1 MEYDGSI
8 RIGTGIDTKGFDED
22 GKKLE
27 AKSQKLAESISGQ
40 SEAEIKIDT
49 SDAKKEI
56 KEVFDDIEK
65 EEKRI
70 EEPVK
75 ISVERVTEQRGQENE
90 ISTPEE
96 LEYEILR
103 IDKFEKDTEYIE
115 SRLEDLINKKKSLE
129 QVGAQSTP
137 LYQSTLNEIQELEEK
152 LKSFGVEQEKSEE
165 STKRVRTTLLTYLAE
180 AKRELK
186 ELSEQGFGPDDA
198 EYDSQVKK
206 IAELNHELSL
216 YTKSIAESAQKEIY
230 GLDTIEGK
238 IADVNQKIAELS
250 KNGFGI
256 ESPEMQEQLKLRAE
270 LLETEKNIY
279 KEASKTDAQRKA
291 ETEKQEAA
299 QRRIEEQQERNLQ
312 KENARIQKETELQAK
327 LQAEVAEEQRLA
339 QIRENAV
346 VSNDQ
351 IIAKVERLKQLEQE
365 IADLKKVERTEGYK
379 DYDDR
384 IKEVS
389 RLRQEIRDY
398 GTTLEDIPNKFE
410 NMRTL
415 ARKAF
420 SAVSS
425 GFSAIG
431 KAGSKAFSG
440 IFSISKKLFSSIT
453 SNTKKSGGMLSTF
466 TSRIKGLALSLL
478 VFNWISKGFNAMISG
493 MKAGFSNFALYSDSY
508 AQSVQG
514 MKNAM
519 STLGNQ
525 FAAAFAPIVQMVIPW
540 LNSLIG
546 ALTTA
551 MTYVAQFMAVLGGKS
566 TFTKAKKIQDDY
578 NKSLGG
584 TAKAADKARGAL
596 ADFDDLHVLEKKN
609 DSGGGGAGGLE
620 SAADMFEEAEVDDK
634 WKNIADWFV
643 DMWENSDFSALGKML
658 GQKLK
663 EALENISWDD
673 IKENVRKIGESLAT
687 LINGVINVDGLGYS
701 IGKALVEI
709 INTGFEFLNSFV
721 HKLNWQA
728 IGNFIAEAVNGF
740 FENID
745 WDLIYDTFVTGAKGL
760 GDAINSFVEKINWE
774 AISKA
779 ASKFINTFINTIY
792 TLITTV
798 KWDELGK
805 KIGKAI
811 SDSLK
816 GIEWENLGKTAG
828 EAFNALLDF
837 IKETVD
843 AIDWKEVGKK
853 IMTSITAFFGKIDWE
868 SVGETMSTFAISIFD
883 FLSGLIDGVEWGKL
897 PQKIIDS
904 IKDFFN
910 GFDYKGTF
918 SSVGNLIG
926 EIIAAHIDIL
936 KALQKSGINK
946 GRELYNYFIGYF
958 KESLSGIGED
968 AAWFET
974 ANAMIEGLFNGIIDK
989 LKNVGQWVKE
999 NIIDPFVSGFK
1010 EGFGIHSP
1018 STVMAELG
1026 QNLIEGLLLGIQ
1038 EIWETLKEWFDTALE
1053 ELLLFFEEKW
1063 EAIKSNAEQIWNT
1076 LKQFLTET
1084 WDNIKKVAEQTW
1096 NTLKESLSKIWKNI
1110 KETATEKFDA
1120 LKLKLESVWASMKET
1135 IDSKVKNIK
1144 EKVSELMEKFT
1155 SFKTDA
1161 AEVFTNVKD
1170 SIVNSLSPVIDKL
1183 KDFIEWIRN
1192 AIDAVKDFLASGYK
1206 KIGSVAGKLF
1216 GGGDGPFAASY
1227 QAVSSVHR
1235 SLMENVPQLA
1245 SGAVIRGG
1253 NPFMAILG
1261 DQPAGKTNI
1270 EAPLSTI
1277 EQALEN
1283 VMSRNEYARESVPVT
1298 INLNYDGETFAR
1310 LSIPDI
1316 LSELDRRG
1324 YDVSVLG
1331 VT

>member
-27 AKSQKLAESISGQ
+27 AKSRRLAENISD
-40 SEAEIKIDT
+40 SSDVKIEVDT

-103 IDKFEKDTEYIE
+103 IDKFEEDTEYIE

-137 LYQSTLNEIQELEEK
+137 LYQSTLNEIQELEET
-152 LKSFGVEQEKSEE
+152 LKSLRVEQEKSEE

-339 QIRENAV
+339 QIRANAT
-346 VSNDQ
+346 VSDQ
-351 IIAKVERLKQLEQE
+351 HKVELMERQRQLIKE
-365 IADLKKVERTEGYK
+365 IDDLKKVNVKEGYADYEDRIAELEKIKQQLSGQFVEEQRLADIKANATVSDQEILSVLERRKELMAEIADMEKANVGFGYQEYEDANKELQEINQKVK
-379 DYDDR
+379 DYRKNLEKVPEKFSKMQDSAKKAFKA
-384 IKEVS
+384 INTETKKASSLFSTFSS
-389 RLRQEIRDY
+389 RL
-398 GTTLEDIPNKFE
+398 K
-410 NMRTL
+410 
-415 ARKAF
+415 
-420 SAVSS
+420 
-425 GFSAIG
+425 
-431 KAGSKAFSG
+431 G
-440 IFSISKKLFSSIT
+440 I
-453 SNTKKSGGMLSTF
+453 M
-466 TSRIKGLALSLL
+466 LSLL
-478 VFNWISKGFNAMISG
+478 IFNWISKAFNAMVSG
-493 MKAGFSNFALYSDSY
+493 MKKGFENLAGYSSSY

-546 ALTTA
+546 VLTTA
-551 MTYVAQFMAVLGGKS
+551 MTYVSQFFAILGGKS

-609 DSGGGGAGGLE
+609 DSGGGGSGGAGEAFG
-620 SAADMFEEAEVDDK
+620 DMFEEVPVDYEVQSWLNDILD
-634 WKNIADWFV
+634 
-643 DMWENSDFSALGKML
+643 
-658 GQKLK
+658 KLK
-663 EALENISWDD
+663 
-673 IKENVRKIGESLAT
+673 T
-687 LINGVINVDGLGYS
+687 LQGIFAQGFWDGLGEWGNKWENIKANASSIKDILVGIWTDPSVLSSANAWIESVLNMLGTLAGSVAS
-701 IGKALVEI
+701 IGLTIAENIVGGINQYLDESKDRIKEHLITMFDIGTEVNNMLAELFASIAFVFEAFASEQGQQLTANIIGIFVGAFDGIIEIAAKLARDILNIFIEPFVENKEAFRTALEGFLGVLSEVAGTIRRGIEDTFSKLNEVYDEHFKPFFDSVAEGLSELTEHFLTFWNEQLQPVLDEWAEMFDTLWQEHIQPALDNFIELLGEVADFLKMVWENIFVPFLDWVIQNILPWALKITDGVVKAIMAAAGGIADVI
-709 INTGFEFLNSFV
+709 DGTITVFRGVIEFLTGVFTGDWE
-721 HKLNWQA
+721 KAW
-728 IGNFIAEAVNGF
+728 NG
-740 FENID
+740 
-745 WDLIYDTFVTGAKGL
+745 LVT
-760 GDAINSFVEKINWE
+760 IM
-774 AISKA
+774 
-779 ASKFINTFINTIY
+779 
-792 TLITTV
+792 
-798 KWDELGK
+798 
-805 KIGKAI
+805 
-811 SDSLK
+811 K
-816 GIEWENLGKTAG
+816 GIEDQFKGIINGILGAV
-828 EAFNALLDF
+828 EEMAN
-837 IKETVD
+837 
-843 AIDWKEVGKK
+843 
-853 IMTSITAFFGKIDWE
+853 
-868 SVGETMSTFAISIFD
+868 
-883 FLSGLIDGVEWGKL
+883 GVVRAVN
-897 PQKIIDS
+897 KIIEA
-904 IKDFFN
+904 INELEIENPF
-910 GFDYKGTF
+910 T
-918 SSVGNLIG
+918 G
-926 EIIAAHIDIL
+926 E
-936 KALQKSGINK
+936 
-946 GRELYNYFIGYF
+946 
-958 KESLSGIGED
+958 
-968 AAWFET
+968 
-974 ANAMIEGLFNGIIDK
+974 
-989 LKNVGQWVKE
+989 
-999 NIIDPFVSGFK
+999 
-1010 EGFGIHSP
+1010 
-1018 STVMAELG
+1018 
-1026 QNLIEGLLLGIQ
+1026 
-1038 EIWETLKEWFDTALE
+1038 EIWSPNLKPIPPVSIPRL
-1053 ELLLFFEEKW
+1053 
-1063 EAIKSNAEQIWNT
+1063 
-1076 LKQFLTET
+1076 
-1084 WDNIKKVAEQTW
+1084 
-1096 NTLKESLSKIWKNI
+1096 
-1110 KETATEKFDA
+1110 AT
-1120 LKLKLESVWASMKET
+1120 
-1135 IDSKVKNIK
+1135 
-1144 EKVSELMEKFT
+1144 
-1155 SFKTDA
+1155 
-1161 AEVFTNVKD
+1161 
-1170 SIVNSLSPVIDKL
+1170 
-1183 KDFIEWIRN
+1183 
-1192 AIDAVKDFLASGYK
+1192 
-1206 KIGSVAGKLF
+1206 
-1216 GGGDGPFAASY
+1216 
-1227 QAVSSVHR
+1227 
-1235 SLMENVPQLA
+1235 
-1245 SGAVIRGG
+1245 GAVIRGG
-1253 NPFMAILG
+1253 NPFIAILG